1 MPTFQGFLVS
11 SIRYADSDAIL
22 NLYTKESGF
31 ESFFVKGI
39 YTQKSKKKSFLF
51 PFNLLEISVYK
62 LKSGTISTVSDL
74 ELVRSHYQE
83 NDMKT
88 NCILMFA
95 SDFLSPILKNENENE
110 ILFSEINYF
119 LHQVQSQNIN
129 AHLALAFNILQING
143 LLPLI
148 STASFL
154 NPESGKFEAEKSHQL
169 FDEKISEIWKTF
181 LISKN
186 TYEVR
191 LSRSERNEFLE
202 SMIRYYHFHFEN
214 FRFPESLEILKQIFD

>member
-1 MPTFQGFLVS
+1 MPTFHGFLIS
-11 SIRYADSDAIL
+11 SIRYADSDAII

-39 YTQKSKKKSFLF
+39 FTSKSKKKAFLF
-51 PFNLLEISVYK
+51 PFNFLEISVYK
-62 LKSGTISTVSDL
+62 VKSGTISTASKL
-74 ELVRSHYQE
+74 ELVESYYQE

-88 NCILMFA
+88 SCVLMFA

-119 LHQVQSQNIN
+119 LHHVQSQNIN
-129 AHLALAFNILQING
+129 AHVALAFNVLQING

-148 STASFL
+148 STAFFL
-154 NPESGKFEAEKSHQL
+154 NPESGKFETEKSHQL
-169 FDEKISEIWKTF
+169 FDEKISEIWKTY

-186 TYEVR
+186 TYTVR

-202 SMIRYYHFHFEN
+202 SMMRYYHFHFES
-214 FRFPESLEILKQIFD
+214 FRFPESLEVLKQVFD